1 VDLSVGSPLAVAAGL
16 VLLLLGAAG
25 ATVVAR
31 GFEAQGEAWRVPVR
45 LIPFGVLIGGGAS
58 LVRGW
63 DLGAGALVGALLVP
77 LVAAAGRMIEVRRRR
92 RGGDRD
98 GRSGT

>member
-1 VDLSVGSPLAVAAGL
+1 MDLSVGSPAAVAIGL
-16 VLLLLGAAG
+16 VLVVLGAVG

-31 GFEAQGEAWRVPVR
+31 GFDGEGPAWRVPLR

-63 DLGAGALVGALLVP
+63 DLGVGLLVGAVLVP
-77 LVAAAGRMIEVRRRR
+77 LVGTVGRMIEVRHHRSQRGRRDQR
-92 RGGDRD
+92 R
-98 GRSGT
+98 